1 MNKISVIGLDKKF
14 KKFEEEI
21 RGVALKILG
30 ILNKTDVLAEIYL
43 IDGRK
48 MRFLNKKFLGKDK
61 TTTVLSF
68 EEPKNFIYPPERG
81 QTRTGRKQSRKIKRI
96 GEIYLNMKL
105 TTNYKLQTTN
115 YLLIHGLLHLF
126 GYEHQKKNNRIKMEY
141 LENLVIRKLE
151 INI

>member
-126 GYEHQKKNNRIKMEY
+126 GYEHQKKIIE
-141 LENLVIRKLE
+141 
-151 INI
+151 